1 MNNSSWM
8 VTGVTGLLGA
18 NAAITLSKSENVVGV
33 GRKAPVG
40 IPIDFVAADFSA
52 EVDINFLLQ
61 RTVPKVIL
69 HCAALST
76 HEECESNPALAHQI
90 NVVASRELARMARR
104 IGAKFIY
111 ISTDAVF
118 NGKEG
123 NYSEE
128 HPTSP
133 TTIYGRTKL
142 AGEYAVLEENP
153 DALVARVNFYGW
165 SPSGRRSLAEYF
177 FNRLSQM
184 EHAPGF
190 VDVTVS
196 TMYVG
201 TLIDRI
207 QRLVE
212 AEASGVFNVVNDEAT
227 TKFEFGQKIARH
239 MNLNPNLV
247 PPSKSSELVDIPR
260 GFDTTLNTSKLKRLI
275 QTSSDQ
281 ESDVVS
287 FFDNFESGI
296 RQQLKSFFL
305 SQEK

>member
-1 MNNSSWM
+1 MSDSSWM

-18 NAAITLSKSENVVGV
+18 NAAIAIGKKERVVGV
-33 GRKAPVG
+33 ARKAPDG
-40 IPIDFVAADFSA
+40 IPIDFVRADFSA
-52 EVDINFLLQ
+52 QVDFNVLFEK
-61 RTVPKVIL
+61 TVPKVIL

-76 HEECESNPALAHQI
+76 HEECESNPGLAHQI
-90 NVVASRELARMARR
+90 NVLASRELARISKD
-104 IGAKFIY
+104 IGAKFVY

-118 NGKEG
+118 DGKEG
-123 NYSEE
+123 NYAED

-177 FNRLSQM
+177 FNRLSQG
-184 EHAPGF
+184 ENAPGF

-207 QRLVE
+207 QRLVD
-212 AEASGVFNVVNDEAT
+212 ADASGIFHVVNDEAT
-227 TKFEFGQKIARH
+227 TKYELGQKIARH
-239 MNLNPNLV
+239 MNLNHDLV
-247 PPSKSSELVDIPR
+247 PPSKSSELLDIPR
-260 GFDTTLNTSKLKRLI
+260 GFDTSLNTSKLKTLI
-275 QTSSDQ
+275 QTSSSQ
-281 ESDVVS
+281 ESDVMS
-287 FFDNFESGI
+287 FFDDFDIGI
-296 RQQLKSFFL
+296 RQQLKSFV
-305 SQEK
+305 